1 MPFCGLLMSSIEIAI
16 GGSRGKL
23 YNTPCIAR
31 PGLKIGANESWARG
45 LHGAMRWCYKTAH
58 KLLILSSKI
67 HIQKIISF
75 CSSVAKLPVCW
86 VVVVAPAVRIG
97 MVLSCVVQS
106 KVRDSATDLAAD
118 FGDVEVHFGLTM
130 PNPLFT
136 LSCGDLRAV
145 IQM

>member
-1 MPFCGLLMSSIEIAI
+1 MKAGHVGYAVLCGGVMKQRINYSFYQAKCIHKKISL
-16 GGSRGKL
+16 
-23 YNTPCIAR
+23 PCF
-31 PGLKIGANESWARG
+31 LV
-45 LHGAMRWCYKTAH
+45 T
-58 KLLILSSKI
+58 
-67 HIQKIISF
+67 
-75 CSSVAKLPVCW
+75 KLPVCW
-86 VVVVAPAVRIG
+86 VVVVALAVRIS

-136 LSCGDLRAV
+136 LSCGDLRVV

>member
-1 MPFCGLLMSSIEIAI
+1 MKQRVKYSFYQAKYIHKKISL
-16 GGSRGKL
+16 
-23 YNTPCIAR
+23 PCF
-31 PGLKIGANESWARG
+31 LV
-45 LHGAMRWCYKTAH
+45 T
-58 KLLILSSKI
+58 
-67 HIQKIISF
+67 
-75 CSSVAKLPVCW
+75 KLPVCW

-136 LSCGDLRAV
+136 LSCGDLRVV
-145 IQM
+145 IEVNVLQIGHFLW

>member
-1 MPFCGLLMSSIEIAI
+1 
-16 GGSRGKL
+16 
-23 YNTPCIAR
+23 
-31 PGLKIGANESWARG
+31 
-45 LHGAMRWCYKTAH
+45 MRWCYKTAH

-118 FGDVEVHFGLTM
+118 FGDVEVQVRRGERLSVLCVFFQEERVVRTTTRTRNFLRRRLAM
-130 PNPLFT
+130 T
-136 LSCGDLRAV
+136 LGKLPER
-145 IQM
+145 